1 MEPDDLFTDQDDVD
15 PFGSPA
21 KLRIDLIKALRTGP
35 IPDDDDLVTAVTLTR
50 LVHGELTAFGTDG
63 NNRLDDQEI
72 EFCQRALRATLG
84 RHGVKLDL
92 PWRDFNGFR
101 SYWIQNDARGS
112 WQARRDL
119 LAGYFEPVW
128 AELDRLEETQ
138 FRAVLAEPISPHH
151 RTGWPHV
158 DDEIRE
164 LQRRFRSAATPQD
177 YRDVGNRAVAVL
189 EALSR
194 TIYDPT
200 KHLRDGEVEPPVDR
214 TNVRI
219 GRYVEDSLGGAENE
233 EVRGVAKKVSE
244 LAHKVKHRPAPTRR
258 DAGIAADS
266 VILLANILRRVDQ
279 EF

>member
-1 MEPDDLFTDQDDVD
+1 MDLDPRIPALEAKPRATLLIFGRRSTHDPGQWPDRLHPTEQFEAHL
-15 PFGSPA
+15 GA
-21 KLRIDLIKALRTGP
+21 AE
-35 IPDDDDLVTAVTLTR
+35 R
-50 LVHGELTAFGTDG
+50 LVHCYKIQSD
-63 NNRLDDQEI
+63 
-72 EFCQRALRATLG
+72 LRV
-84 RHGVKLDL
+84 VK
-92 PWRDFNGFR
+92 
-101 SYWIQNDARGS
+101 
-112 WQARRDL
+112 
-119 LAGYFEPVW
+119 V
-128 AELDRLEETQ
+128 
-138 FRAVLAEPISPHH
+138 
-151 RTGWPHV
+151 V

-200 KHLRDGEVEPPVDR
+200 KHLRDGEVAPPVDR